1 MSFQQMVPW
10 VLWKISIMAQ
20 SYELIVRRAILKE
33 RLDVLVFLE
42 LLVFLVLL
50 DVLASNV

>member
-1 MSFQQMVPW
+1 
-10 VLWKISIMAQ
+10 MAQ

-42 LLVFLVLL
+42 LLVFLVILVILVLL
-50 DVLASNV
+50 VFLVSNL